1 MAYQRNMYTC
11 NDFTN
16 TTANQNQISYLN
28 PQPPKGNEYTSI
40 PNQYSSSCPQL
51 NINYQQ
57 QQNLCISSNPQLQQ
71 KQPIHYKQP
80 GAYNSLNR
88 NGQSYVISNKITP
101 SSSTTFPILSL
112 SNQSS
117 FGPARRQQIPPQ
129 TNIHQ
134 NNGFST
140 ITPSP
145 DQDGMMPLPVYNS
158 NNPVNSNDIMMNSTS
173 IVQNMNC
180 SVDSQHQHYMQKQ
193 IQPSQAH
200 KKSKIHQQPSHHHP
214 QIQQHKHQQQQTW
227 GPFVVE
233 DDNEL
238 VNVDEYAEDILDY
251 LKSQELNTMAE
262 ANYMAYQN
270 EITNDMRRILI
281 EWLIEVHGEYDLK
294 PETLY
299 LTINLIDRY
308 LSKRIVPKSDF
319 QLLGVTALW
328 VAAKYEEAHGKI
340 PSLSQMKFICCK
352 YYEEPEFIQ
361 MEMRL
366 LEEMNFSIGHPTPEA
381 FLKLQ
386 LLMSNYDCT
395 TRPAIKALARYIMET
410 SLIDY
415 NFIRFTPSVIAQS
428 SIILAVNIL
437 NQKSWTY
444 INEELWEC
452 VRSFIEKMIDPP
464 KSIYTK
470 YSSSKYMRT
479 SVIAK
484 QLIMSN
490 PKFKNLASQNFDSNS
505 LSSIPLTSSTSIQI
519 LTTTSNSIPA
529 SDNSDQKNSKS
540 NKPLTTTFT
549 IITTSTT
556 SPRDNMAT
564 DMEQYDNEYASNNS
578 MPTPPKETILST
590 SSMMV
595 NNASIPTSNQAIPF
609 TSSYGA
615 MNNNQW
621 INSVSNMI
629 NLGNINGMNTM
640 NQINTINNINGMN
653 TMNNINNL
661 NNLNNI
667 NHRNQRNSLGRMGI
681 MNSIRNVSTLSDV
694 KCANND
700 TLMDDIKKMNIMN
713 MNRMNTKSMN
723 MDISDINLKQFPG
736 KSSGKIYT
744 MMNNNMNNKINN
756 FNSNA

>member
-16 TTANQNQISYLN
+16 TTANQISYLN
-28 PQPPKGNEYTSI
+28 APPKGNEYTNI

-57 QQNLCISSNPQLQQ
+57 QNLCINSNPQLQQ
-71 KQPIHYKQP
+71 KQQLHYKQS
-80 GAYNSLNR
+80 AYNSLNR
-88 NGQSYVISNKITP
+88 NGQSFVISNKITP
-101 SSSTTFPILSL
+101 SSTTTFPILSM

-117 FGPARRQQIPPQ
+117 FGQARRQQIPPQ
-129 TNIHQ
+129 SNIHP

-145 DQDGMMPLPVYNS
+145 DQDTMMTLPIFNS
-158 NNPVNSNDIMMNSTS
+158 NNISNNNDMMITS
-173 IVQNMNC
+173 ASLVQNMNC
-180 SVDSQHQHYMQKQ
+180 TMDSQPQHYMQKQ
-193 IQPSQAH
+193 IPPTQLH
-200 KKSKIHQQPSHHHP
+200 KKSKISQQSNHHP
-214 QIQQHKHQQQQTW
+214 NQIQQHKHQQQQTW
-227 GPFVVE
+227 GPFIVD

-238 VNVDEYAEDILDY
+238 VNVDEYVEDILEY
-251 LKSQELNTMAE
+251 LKSQELSTMPE

-270 EITNDMRRILI
+270 EITNDMRRVLI

-340 PSLSQMKFICCK
+340 PSLNQMRYICCK

-386 LLMSNYDCT
+386 LLLANYERT
-395 TRPAIKALARYIMET
+395 VRPAIKYLARYIMET

-415 NFIRFTPSVIAQS
+415 NFIRFTPSVISQS
-428 SIILAVNIL
+428 SLILAVNIL

-444 INEELWEC
+444 VNDELWEC
-452 VRSFIEKMIDPP
+452 IKALVEKMVDPP

-470 YSSSKYMRT
+470 YSTNKFMRT

-484 QLIMSN
+484 QLIMGN
-490 PKFKNLASQNFDSNS
+490 PKFKNLTQNFDSNS
-505 LSSIPLTSSTSIQI
+505 LSSIPFSTTSIQI
-519 LTTTSNSIPA
+519 LTTTSNSIPV
-529 SDNSDQKNSKS
+529 SEDSDQKNSKS

-556 SPRDNMAT
+556 SPRDSMAT
-564 DMEQYDNEYASNNS
+564 DSMDQYESEYASNNP
-578 MPTPPKETILST
+578 MPTPPKETALST
-590 SSMMV
+590 PSMIV
-595 NNASIPTSNQAIPF
+595 NNTSIPTSNQAIPY
-609 TSSYGA
+609 TSSFNS

-621 INSVSNMI
+621 INSVNNML
-629 NLGNINGMNTM
+629 NLGNINGMNSM
-640 NQINTINNINGMN
+640 NPINTINNMNGMN
-653 TMNNINNL
+653 AL
-661 NNLNNI
+661 NNM

-681 MNSIRNVSTLSDV
+681 MNTMRNVNMLNDS

-700 TLMDDIKKMNIMN
+700 TLIDDIKKMNIMN

-723 MDISDINLKQFPG
+723 MDISDINIKQYPG

-756 FNSNA
+756 FNSNV

>member
-117 FGPARRQQIPPQ
+117 FGPARRQPIPPQ

-251 LKSQELNTMAE
+251 LKSQEV
-262 ANYMAYQN
+262 NYQ
-270 EITNDMRRILI
+270 
-281 EWLIEVHGEYDLK
+281 
-294 PETLY
+294 
-299 LTINLIDRY
+299 
-308 LSKRIVPKSDF
+308 
-319 QLLGVTALW
+319 
-328 VAAKYEEAHGKI
+328 KI
-340 PSLSQMKFICCK
+340 
-352 YYEEPEFIQ
+352 
-361 MEMRL
+361 
-366 LEEMNFSIGHPTPEA
+366 
-381 FLKLQ
+381 
-386 LLMSNYDCT
+386 
-395 TRPAIKALARYIMET
+395 
-410 SLIDY
+410 
-415 NFIRFTPSVIAQS
+415 
-428 SIILAVNIL
+428 
-437 NQKSWTY
+437 
-444 INEELWEC
+444 
-452 VRSFIEKMIDPP
+452 
-464 KSIYTK
+464 
-470 YSSSKYMRT
+470 
-479 SVIAK
+479 
-484 QLIMSN
+484 
-490 PKFKNLASQNFDSNS
+490 
-505 LSSIPLTSSTSIQI
+505 
-519 LTTTSNSIPA
+519 
-529 SDNSDQKNSKS
+529 
-540 NKPLTTTFT
+540 
-549 IITTSTT
+549 
-556 SPRDNMAT
+556 
-564 DMEQYDNEYASNNS
+564 
-578 MPTPPKETILST
+578 KE
-590 SSMMV
+590 
-595 NNASIPTSNQAIPF
+595 
-609 TSSYGA
+609 
-615 MNNNQW
+615 
-621 INSVSNMI
+621 
-629 NLGNINGMNTM
+629 
-640 NQINTINNINGMN
+640 
-653 TMNNINNL
+653 
-661 NNLNNI
+661 
-667 NHRNQRNSLGRMGI
+667 
-681 MNSIRNVSTLSDV
+681 
-694 KCANND
+694 
-700 TLMDDIKKMNIMN
+700 
-713 MNRMNTKSMN
+713 
-723 MDISDINLKQFPG
+723 
-736 KSSGKIYT
+736 
-744 MMNNNMNNKINN
+744 
-756 FNSNA
+756 

>member
-28 PQPPKGNEYTSI
+28 PQPPKGNEYTNI

-71 KQPIHYKQP
+71 KQQIHYKQP

-117 FGPARRQQIPPQ
+117 FGPARRQPIPPQ

-200 KKSKIHQQPSHHHP
+200 KKSKIHQQPHHHP

-479 SVIAK
+479 SIIAK

-519 LTTTSNSIPA
+519 LTTTSNSIPV

-556 SPRDNMAT
+556 SPRDSMAT

-615 MNNNQW
+615 MNSNQW

-640 NQINTINNINGMN
+640 NQMNTINNINGMN
-653 TMNNINNL
+653 TMNNMNNINNI
-661 NNLNNI
+661 NNI

-681 MNSIRNVSTLSDV
+681 MNSIRNVNTLNDV

-723 MDISDINLKQFPG
+723 MDISDINLKQYPG

>member
-28 PQPPKGNEYTSI
+28 PQPPKGNEYTNI

-71 KQPIHYKQP
+71 KQQIHYKQP

-117 FGPARRQQIPPQ
+117 FGPARRQPIPPQ

-200 KKSKIHQQPSHHHP
+200 KKSKIHQQPHHHP

-238 VNVDEYAEDILDY
+238 VNVDQYAEDILDY

-479 SVIAK
+479 SIIAK

-519 LTTTSNSIPA
+519 LTTTSNSIPV

-556 SPRDNMAT
+556 SPRDSMAT

-595 NNASIPTSNQAIPF
+595 NNAPIPTSNQAIPF

-615 MNNNQW
+615 MNSNQW

-640 NQINTINNINGMN
+640 NQMNTINNINGMN
-653 TMNNINNL
+653 TMNNMNNINNI
-661 NNLNNI
+661 NNI

-681 MNSIRNVSTLSDV
+681 MNSIRNVNTLNDV

-723 MDISDINLKQFPG
+723 MDISDINLKQYPG

>member
-1 MAYQRNMYTC
+1 MAYQRSLYSC
-11 NDFTN
+11 NDFSN
-16 TTANQNQISYLN
+16 TANQNQMSYIN
-28 PQPPKGNEYTSI
+28 TQPKGNEYSNI
-40 PNQYSSSCPQL
+40 PSQYSSSCPQL

-57 QQNLCISSNPQLQQ
+57 QQNLCINQNTQLQQ
-71 KQPIHYKQP
+71 KQLHYKQP
-80 GAYNSLNR
+80 PNAYNSLNR

-101 SSSTTFPILSL
+101 SSSTSFPILSV

-117 FGPARRQQIPPQ
+117 FGPTRRQQIPPQ
-129 TNIHQ
+129 SNIHH

-145 DQDGMMPLPVYNS
+145 DQDVVMPLPVYNS
-158 NNPVNSNDIMMNSTS
+158 NNNLNNNNPNNNNNEIIMNSTS
-173 IVQNMNC
+173 MVQNMNC
-180 SVDSQHQHYMQKQ
+180 PIDTQHYIQKQ
-193 IQPSQAH
+193 LPPSQAH
-200 KKSKIHQQPSHHHP
+200 KKSKIHQQSNHHHP

-238 VNVDEYAEDILDY
+238 VNVDEYAEDILEY
-251 LKSQELNTMAE
+251 LKNQELCTMPE

-386 LLMSNYDCT
+386 LLMSNYERT
-395 TRPAIKALARYIMET
+395 TRPAIKYLARYIMET

-415 NFIRFTPSVIAQS
+415 NFIRFTPSVISQS

-437 NQKSWTY
+437 DQKSWTY
-444 INEELWEC
+444 INDDLWDC
-452 VRSFIEKMIDPP
+452 VRSLIEKMIDPP

-490 PKFKNLASQNFDSNS
+490 PKFKNLTTQNFDSNS
-505 LSSIPLTSSTSIQI
+505 LSSIPIPSSTSIQI
-519 LTTTSNSIPA
+519 LTTTSNSV
-529 SDNSDQKNSKS
+529 SVTDSSDQKNSKS

-556 SPRDNMAT
+556 SPRDNMSIE
-564 DMEQYDNEYASNNS
+564 MEQYDNEYISNNS
-578 MPTPPKETILST
+578 MPTPPKETLLST
-590 SSMMV
+590 TPSMMI
-595 NNASIPTSNQAIPF
+595 NNASIPTSNQTIPPF
-609 TSSYGA
+609 TSSYNT

-621 INSVSNMI
+621 INSVNNMI
-629 NLGNINGMNTM
+629 NLGNINGMNPM
-640 NQINTINNINGMN
+640 NQINTINNINGIN
-653 TMNNINNL
+653 TL
-661 NNLNNI
+661 NNMNNI
-667 NHRNQRNSLGRMGI
+667 NHRNQRNSIGRM
-681 MNSIRNVSTLSDV
+681 SIINTMRNVNMINDG
-694 KCANND
+694 KCSNND
-700 TLMDDIKKMNIMN
+700 SLIDDIKKVNIMN
-713 MNRMNTKSMN
+713 MNRMNNKNMN
-723 MDISDINLKQFPG
+723 MDISDINIKQYPG
-736 KSSGKIYT
+736 KSTGKI
-744 MMNNNMNNKINN
+744 
-756 FNSNA
+756 

>member
-16 TTANQNQISYLN
+16 TAANQNQISYLN
-28 PQPPKGNEYTSI
+28 AQPKGNEYTNI

-57 QQNLCISSNPQLQQ
+57 QNLCINSNPQLQQ
-71 KQPIHYKQP
+71 KQQLHYKQP
-80 GAYNSLNR
+80 NAYNSLNR

-101 SSSTTFPILSL
+101 SSTTSFPILSM

-117 FGPARRQQIPPQ
+117 FGQARRQQIPPQ
-129 TNIHQ
+129 SNIHP

-145 DQDGMMPLPVYNS
+145 DQDTMMTLPVYNS
-158 NNPVNSNDIMMNSTS
+158 NNPSNNNDMMMTS
-173 IVQNMNC
+173 ASLVQNMSC
-180 SVDSQHQHYMQKQ
+180 AMDSQHQHYMQKQ
-193 IQPSQAH
+193 MPPTQLH
-200 KKSKIHQQPSHHHP
+200 KKSKIHQQSTHHP
-214 QIQQHKHQQQQTW
+214 SQMQQHKHQQQQTW
-227 GPFVVE
+227 GPFIVD

-238 VNVDEYAEDILDY
+238 VNVDEYAEDILEY
-251 LKSQELNTMAE
+251 LKNQELCTMPE

-340 PSLSQMKFICCK
+340 PSLNQMKFICCK

-386 LLMSNYDCT
+386 LLLANYERT
-395 TRPAIKALARYIMET
+395 VRPAIKYLARYIMET

-415 NFIRFTPSVIAQS
+415 NFIRFTPSVISQS
-428 SIILAVNIL
+428 SLILAVNIL

-444 INEELWEC
+444 VNDELWEC
-452 VRSFIEKMIDPP
+452 IRALVEKMVDPP

-470 YSSSKYMRT
+470 YSSNKYMRT

-484 QLIMSN
+484 QLIMGN
-490 PKFKNLASQNFDSNS
+490 PKFKNLTQNFDSNS
-505 LSSIPLTSSTSIQI
+505 LSSMPFSTTSIQI
-519 LTTTSNSIPA
+519 LTTTSNSIPV
-529 SDNSDQKNSKS
+529 SENSDQKNSKS

-556 SPRDNMAT
+556 SPRDSMST
-564 DMEQYDNEYASNNS
+564 DMDQYENEYGSNTS
-578 MPTPPKETILST
+578 MPTPPKETVLST
-590 SSMMV
+590 PSMIV
-595 NNASIPTSNQAIPF
+595 NNASIPTSNQAIPY
-609 TSSYGA
+609 TSSYSS

-621 INSVSNMI
+621 ISSVNNMI
-629 NLGNINGMNTM
+629 NLGNLNGMNTM
-640 NQINTINNINGMN
+640 NSINTINNMNGMN
-653 TMNNINNL
+653 TMNNMNNM
-661 NNLNNI
+661 
-667 NHRNQRNSLGRMGI
+667 NHRSQRNSLGRMGI
-681 MNSIRNVSTLSDV
+681 MNTMRNVNMLTDS

-713 MNRMNTKSMN
+713 MNRMNTKNMN
-723 MDISDINLKQFPG
+723 MDISEINLKQYPG

-744 MMNNNMNNKINN
+744 MMNNNMNNKINSYN
-756 FNSNA
+756 TNV